1 MNSSLRNLI
10 IVVIAMIAGGLTITC
25 VEYLIASIEWQND
38 LMHPGKLALVVVA
51 HALGALVSG
60 IVIGKFAKLD
70 AYFYTL
76 IAGMIWTLVGIA
88 QIITIPHPIWFSVAD
103 TCVYL
108 PMTILGAKLAS
119 KLS

>member
-1 MNSSLRNLI
+1 MNSSLKNLL
-10 IVVIAMIAGGLTITC
+10 IVVIAMIAGGLTIAG

-38 LMHPGKLALVVVA
+38 MMHPSRLALVVVA
-51 HALGALVSG
+51 HALGAIISG
-60 IVIGKFAKLD
+60 IVIGKFAKVD

-88 QIITIPHPIWFSVAD
+88 QIITIPHPIWFSIAD